1 MVRGTQLGEA
11 GVAHFSGQMQRR
23 RRKVTQLFT
32 IFTSEP
38 VGRSEST
45 DDIRPYKI
53 LEILTHGDQTS
64 MVIEFIEVTELE
76 FDVRNDL

>member
-1 MVRGTQLGEA
+1 MHNTCV
-11 GVAHFSGQMQRR
+11 GQRSSAAKTSMLLWRR
-23 RRKVTQLFT
+23 VKGSPASIA

-53 LEILTHGDQTS
+53 LEILTYGDQTS
-64 MVIEFIEVTELE
+64 MVIKFIEVTELE
-76 FDVRNDL
+76 FEVRNDL

>member
-1 MVRGTQLGEA
+1 MAPLCEIGRI
-11 GVAHFSGQMQRR
+11 SKDSSSI
-23 RRKVTQLFT
+23 KVKQFYLSSSE

-64 MVIEFIEVTELE
+64 MVIKFIEVTELE
-76 FDVRNDL
+76 FEVRNDL